1 MEVPW
6 GKSNFLQKFELS
18 YHFDQICRNLKMY
31 VSRHLLK
38 NKKTKE
44 IKNKKEVRGK
54 ISVEKN

>member
-18 YHFDQICRNLKMY
+18 YHFNQICRNLKMY
-31 VSRHLLK
+31 VSCHLLK